1 MRLESVGDI
10 NEEGQRT
17 IFFTLNGQTRNVQV
31 RDQSVEVTKISNAK
45 ADKAN
50 PRQLGA
56 PLQGMLSKVLV
67 KPGQAVPKNT
77 PLFVI
82 EAMKME
88 TTITAPQ
95 DLTVAEVILP
105 EGSRVAADDLVLTLS

>member
-1 MRLESVGDI
+1 MLFRS
-10 NEEGQRT
+10 
-17 IFFTLNGQTRNVQV
+17 QTRNLQV
-31 RDQSVEVTKISNAK
+31 RDQSVAVTKISNAK

-67 KPGQAVPKNT
+67 KPGQAAPKNT

-88 TTITAPQ
+88 TTITAPH
-95 DLTVAEVILP
+95 DLKIASITLP
-105 EGSRVAADDLVLTLS
+105 EGSRVAADDLVLTAE

>member
-1 MRLESVGDI
+1 VRVESVGTL
-10 NEEGQRT
+10 NEEGCRT
-17 IFFTLNGQTRNVQV
+17 IFFTLNGQTRNLQV
-31 RDQSVEVTKISNAK
+31 RDQSVAVTKVSNAK

-50 PRQLGA
+50 PHQVGA

-67 KPGQAVPKNT
+67 KPGQAAAKNT

-88 TTITAPQ
+88 TTITAPH
-95 DLTVAEVILP
+95 DVVVDSIVLA
-105 EGSRVAADDLVLTLS
+105 EGSRVQADDLVLTLS